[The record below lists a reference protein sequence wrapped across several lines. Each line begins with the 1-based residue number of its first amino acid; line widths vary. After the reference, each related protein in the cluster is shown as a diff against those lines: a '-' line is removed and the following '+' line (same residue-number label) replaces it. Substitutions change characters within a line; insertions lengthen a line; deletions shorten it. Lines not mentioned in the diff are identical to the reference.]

1 MPADAD
7 VVALFNQGARVV
19 HLTDLRGRAGGG
31 FIRDLARSA
40 HQRLVAAGVREHVT
54 LIGSGGIL
62 LAEHVAK
69 GIACGLDVAL
79 QGRFAGGGGRAGL
92 RVDFPPF
99 APEWGVRRLKN
110 LAAAWRD
117 QLLEVLDDLI
127 PNCRR
132 IFGAHAP
139 HLVALHLPPHEIFD
153 FAGTPGLRSSLT
165 H

>member
-1 MPADAD
+1 VPADAD

-69 GIACGLDVAL
+69 GIACGLDAVALLWVAL
-79 QGRFAGGGGRAGL
+79 QGRFAGEGGRAGL

-99 APEWGVRRLKN
+99 APESGVRRLKN

-117 QLLEVLDDLI
+117 QLLEVLGACGSRIDKTLSMLQQ
-127 PNCRR
+127 PLYTGRR
-132 IFGAHAP
+132 AGSGRRCLG
-139 HLVALHLPPHEIFD
+139 LV
-153 FAGTPGLRSSLT
+153 GL
-165 H
+165 